1 MVGFW
6 SGYGVGIVHGEG
18 LCRVGVWRGAK
29 ILRWGKGSGK
39 GKGKGRVRGYIGIFS
54 GWGKGLG
61 VEMLEVL
68 GLKRGGRGGIFY
80 LGPSGAHH
88 GKTFGV
94 ISGLG
99 RGLIFRGVG
108 WLGSG

>member
-1 MVGFW
+1 
-6 SGYGVGIVHGEG
+6 
-18 LCRVGVWRGAK
+18 
-29 ILRWGKGSGK
+29 
-39 GKGKGRVRGYIGIFS
+39 
-54 GWGKGLG
+54 
-61 VEMLEVL
+61 MLEVL

-108 WLGSG
+108 WLGSGQGMGLGLFIGKGYVG